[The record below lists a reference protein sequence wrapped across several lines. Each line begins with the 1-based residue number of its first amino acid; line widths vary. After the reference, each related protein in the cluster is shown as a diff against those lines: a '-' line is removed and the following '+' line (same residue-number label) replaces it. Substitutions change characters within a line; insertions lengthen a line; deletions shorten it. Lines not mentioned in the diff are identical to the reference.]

1 MKQRRAKTL
10 AAMFGVAVIAIYA
23 AGALWTGTIDP
34 FARRPVL
41 DGLSPPP
48 PYRWVSPP
56 PDVADRN
63 QTPGKGSATV
73 TFKTDGQSAGRF
85 ISTTDGQVTVIIGSQ
100 TFARP
105 SGSTATGVAVEIDP
119 LAPVAYADAPNGL
132 AIAGNVYRI
141 SGTYV
146 PDGGSAE
153 PAKTYALH
161 LQYPA
166 VATSAL
172 AVPPEHTILYSPDG
186 KAWTK
191 LTTTDSPVALSAT
204 APNVT
209 TLGLFAVATPTTP
222 SSGPSPLIIAVVA
235 GLFVTI
241 IVIIAFASGAVG
253 PLRRQSG
260 MPSLND
266 EDEDDD
272 DDDDD
277 DDAGTAGG

>member
-1 MKQRRAKTL
+1 MKQRRTAIAVIVLGL
-10 AAMFGVAVIAIYA
+10 AAIAVYA
-23 AGALWTGTIDP
+23 AGAVLTGAIDP

-41 DGLSPPP
+41 DGTAPPP

-56 PDVADRN
+56 SDLASSNKAPSS
-63 QTPGKGSATV
+63 GSATV

-85 ISTTDGQVTVIIGSQ
+85 ISTGDGQVTLIVDSQ

-105 SGSTATGVAVEIDP
+105 SGSTATGVDVSIEP
-119 LAPVAYADAPNGL
+119 LSADSYAEAPSGL

-141 SGTYV
+141 TGTYA
-146 PDGGSAE
+146 PDGGVAE
-153 PAKTYALH
+153 PAKKYALH
-161 LQYPA
+161 MQYPA

-172 AVPPEHTILYSPDG
+172 AVPPEHTVLYSPDG

-191 LTTTDSPVALSAT
+191 LPTTDSPVGLQVT
-204 APNVT
+204 APSVT
-209 TLGLFAVATPTTP
+209 TLGLFAVATPAKP

-253 PLRRQSG
+253 PLRRRDDLAAAAALAG
-260 MPSLND
+260 
-266 EDEDDD
+266 DDD
-272 DDDDD
+272 DDDDLEGD
-277 DDAGTAGG
+277 

>member
-1 MKQRRAKTL
+1 MKQRRATT
-10 AAMFGVAVIAIYA
+10 AAIVFGVAVIAIYA
-23 AGALWTGTIDP
+23 AGAVWTGAIDP

-73 TFKTDGQSAGRF
+73 TFKTGGQSAGRF

-105 SGSTATGVAVEIDP
+105 SGSAATGVDVSIDP
-119 LAPVAYADAPNGL
+119 LAPTSYAEAPSGL

-153 PAKTYALH
+153 AAKAYALH
-161 LQYPA
+161 MQYPA

-191 LTTTDSPVALSAT
+191 LTTTDSPVALQAT

-209 TLGLFAVATPTTP
+209 TLGLFAVATPAKP
-222 SSGPSPLIIAVVA
+222 SSGPSPVIIAVVA

-253 PLRRQSG
+253 PLRRQEDLRALSR
-260 MPSLND
+260 D
-266 EDEDDD
+266 IDDEDDLED
-272 DDDDD
+272 D
-277 DDAGTAGG
+277 